1 MKAQPSKYLL
11 GANLLFLLIL
21 TLTACGG
28 RNSTSIPSPSSH
40 NATTAGSSTHTKT
53 PDNSLGTTPTPALGS
68 GAQPCPDA
76 VRAPAHWAAIIGIP
90 DTFAR
95 VESVTCAH
103 LMRNP
108 SLQVLV
114 TARSD
119 GTAAILD
126 VYVYDNI
133 TNPRP
138 TQLFKLQDLIEGDA
152 RISKYNTI
160 ITAEV
165 DAASSVNS
173 GQPDADLVRDLF
185 REFQWSDA
193 AGAFVQVSF
202 PGIFPDLTRFQAEDD
217 QAKVDQG
224 HDSWKLDAALTA
236 TTLAVKLLKWPIT
249 APTTIMSGG
258 GPHDVNAVVTV
269 RSTSPVSGSITVT
282 LGRLEGSTNGGIWE
296 ITRVQADAASIT
308 APIER
313 DKLSSPVTVTGTGNA
328 FEGQIG
334 TVTVLD
340 HLYTD
345 IGHAVANGAIGN
357 GMTTFSAPVTY
368 HSTFQRGAEEGVVVL
383 YFYSNAN
390 GSIASAVMI
399 KALLGL

>member
-1 MKAQPSKYLL
+1 MKAQPSKHLL
-11 GANLLFLLIL
+11 SVSLFLLLLLIL
-21 TLTACGG
+21 TACENG
-28 RNSTSIPSPSSH
+28 TSIPSPSNH
-40 NATTAGSSTHTKT
+40 NATTTKAPSNNT
-53 PDNSLGTTPTPALGS
+53 ALSTTPTPVLGS

-76 VRAPAHWAAIIGIP
+76 ISAPAHWAAIIGIP
-90 DTFAR
+90 ATFAR

-103 LMRNP
+103 LMQNP

-114 TARSD
+114 TVRSD
-119 GTAAILD
+119 GTGGILD

-133 TNPRP
+133 TGPRP

-152 RISKYNTI
+152 RISRYNTI

-165 DAASSVNS
+165 DAASSVNN

-193 AGAFVQVSF
+193 AGTFVQVSF

-236 TTLAVKLLKWPIT
+236 RTLAVKLLKWPIT
-249 APTTIMSGG
+249 AATTIVSGG
-258 GPHDVNAVVTV
+258 GPLDANAVVNV
-269 RSTSPVSGSITVT
+269 RGTSPVSSSITVT
-282 LGRLEGSTNGGIWE
+282 LSRLEGNTNGGIWE
-296 ITRVQADAASIT
+296 ITRVQAGAAASIT
-308 APIER
+308 TPIER

-357 GMTTFSAPVTY
+357 GMSTFSAPVTY
-368 HSTFQRGAEEGVVVL
+368 HSTFQEGVEEGVVVL
-383 YFYSNAN
+383 YVYGNAN
-390 GSIASAVMI
+390 GSVAAAVMI
-399 KALLGL
+399 KELLGQ